1 VKAAVIGAGVIGA
14 GWVARFVLHGWDVT
28 YVDQDRASQDRV
40 EQTIVAARN
49 CLSQLYSDPL
59 PSAGHLTKAATLDE
73 ALEGVDWVQESVP
86 EVLAMKQ
93 QVYEQLAPGLAQ
105 DVPIAS
111 STSGFKPS
119 ELASGMALADQ
130 MLVCHPFNPVY
141 LLPLVEVVSSPHTRA
156 SIKRFCLDTLLSL
169 GMQALAVRKE
179 IDAHIADRLL
189 EAVWREA
196 LWLVKDGVAT
206 TAEIDDAIRF
216 GFGPRWAQM
225 GLFETYRIAAGEG
238 GMQGFLQH
246 FGPALQWPWSKLTD
260 VPDLTS
266 QLIEK
271 IVAQSD
277 AQSGDM
283 SIAELEAQRDRN
295 LVAIFRALK
304 QTDYGV
310 GRMLNEFD
318 RKTASLKTAT
328 S

>member
-1 VKAAVIGAGVIGA
+1 
-14 GWVARFVLHGWDVT
+14 
-28 YVDQDRASQDRV
+28 
-40 EQTIVAARN
+40 
-49 CLSQLYSDPL
+49 
-59 PSAGHLTKAATLDE
+59 
-73 ALEGVDWVQESVP
+73 
-86 EVLAMKQ
+86 
-93 QVYEQLAPGLAQ
+93 
-105 DVPIAS
+105 
-111 STSGFKPS
+111 
-119 ELASGMALADQ
+119 
-130 MLVCHPFNPVY
+130 
-141 LLPLVEVVSSPHTRA
+141 
-156 SIKRFCLDTLLSL
+156 
-169 GMQALAVRKE
+169 
-179 IDAHIADRLL
+179 
-189 EAVWREA
+189 
-196 LWLVKDGVAT
+196 
-206 TAEIDDAIRF
+206 
-216 GFGPRWAQM
+216 
-225 GLFETYRIAAGEG
+225 
-238 GMQGFLQH
+238 MQGFLQH